1 MAVHKGSEGIVKIG
15 ANTIAEVK
23 SYSVEEN
30 ADTIETTSMGD
41 SARTYVPSLTTF
53 SGTIECHWDETDTD
67 GQGSMTVGSQVILNL
82 YPEGD
87 TGDANTISYYSGSV
101 IITNVSRQAAMDDIV
116 GATYTFQGTGALTLT
131 TV

>member
-41 SARTYVPSLTTF
+41 SARTYVPSLTSF
-53 SGTIECHWDETDTD
+53 SGTIECHWDETDTT
-67 GQGSMTVGSQVILNL
+67 GQGAMTIGAEVALNL

-87 TGDANTISYYSGSV
+87 ASGDTYYSGTA

>member
-41 SARTYVPSLTTF
+41 SARTYVPSLTSF
-53 SGTIECHWDETDTD
+53 SGTIECHWDETDTT
-67 GQGSMTVGSQVILNL
+67 GQGAMTIGAEVALNL

-87 TGDANTISYYSGSV
+87 SSGDTYYSGTA

>member
-41 SARTYVPSLTTF
+41 SARTYVPSLTSF
-53 SGTIECHWDETDTD
+53 SGTIECHWDESDTT
-67 GQGSMTVGSQVILNL
+67 GQGAMTIGAEVALNL

-87 TGDANTISYYSGSV
+87 ASGDTYYSGTA

>member
-41 SARTYVPSLTTF
+41 SARTYVPSLTSF
-53 SGTIECHWDETDTD
+53 SGTIECHWDETDTT
-67 GQGSMTVGSQVILNL
+67 GQGAMTIGAEVALNL

-87 TGDANTISYYSGSV
+87 ASGNTYYSGTA